1 MLSLCLD
8 TAHKY
13 LVVGLVQDGKIIYR
27 FMEEYWK
34 KQSEMIMP
42 VIDKAIKDC
51 NLKPTDIDEIVLSIG
66 PGSFT
71 GVRIA
76 LTIAKVL
83 GSVAA
88 IPIYTLSTLQLYAGL
103 DDALVLLDARSSRA
117 YVGRY
122 KSAIGEDQVL
132 SIDQVKALINDDIK
146 VIGDGALLGLV
157 DYYPDIIANFAL
169 LRPYYHKVE
178 NIHLLAPVY
187 LKASN
192 EYKANI

>member
-13 LVVGLVQDGKIIYR
+13 LVVGLIQDDKVIYR
-27 FMEEYWK
+27 FMEECWK

-42 VIDKAIKDC
+42 VIDKAFKDC
-51 NLKPTDIDEIVLSIG
+51 GLKPTDIDEIVISVG

-83 GSVAA
+83 GSVAS

-103 DDALVLLDARSSRA
+103 EDALVLLDARSSRA

-122 KSAIGEDQVL
+122 KDFVGEDQIL
-132 SIDQVKALINDDIK
+132 SIDQVKALVNDKIK
-146 VIGDGALLGLV
+146 IIGDGSLLGLT
-157 DYYPDIIANFAL
+157 DHYPDIVSNFAL

-187 LKASN
+187 LKASS
-192 EYKANI
+192 EYQANI